1 MVKIKRYLTLN
12 RMMSTKPDAT
22 PTALAVA
29 EMRFPLKGYLFLV
42 STAFF
47 TALSYVFGR
56 AVDRSINPET
66 VTFFWFFGAFVIGG
80 GTFAIIP
87 EQRRELRSL
96 RKYLTIFI
104 LSSLVTAVGAA
115 FWIFSLRT
123 IGLPLTSFLMKSQT
137 LFSLFLGMVFL
148 EERLTRWESVGV
160 ALTIIGGVVVAYQRD
175 LDLIAG
181 TGAAILAAFCYSFLS
196 FLVKRFA
203 QNLNMLTVANL
214 RAFGVALTALIYLIV
229 TGRFQAPSNP
239 LDFIYMALGGATGA
253 YIAKASQFQS
263 IKLLDVSRSTAVL
276 PLESLFVV
284 WFSYALFHE
293 LPSAVKLAGGAAIV
307 AGVVLL
313 VIFRGRQVDAMG
325 K

>member
-1 MVKIKRYLTLN
+1 
-12 RMMSTKPDAT
+12 
-22 PTALAVA
+22 
-29 EMRFPLKGYLFLV
+29 V

-66 VTFFWFFGAFVIGG
+66 VTFFWFFGAFVV
-80 GTFAIIP
+80 ALVASALIP

-96 RKYLTIFI
+96 HKYLKIFI

-148 EERLTRWESVGV
+148 DERLTRWESVGV
-160 ALTIIGGVVVAYQRD
+160 ALTILGGVVVAYQRD
-175 LDLIAG
+175 VNLILG
-181 TGAAILAAFCYSFLS
+181 TGAAILAAFCYSSLS

-214 RAFGVALTALIYLIV
+214 RAFGVALAAFMYLIA
-229 TGRFQAPSNP
+229 TGRFQVPHHP
-239 LDFIYMALGGATGA
+239 LDVVYMALGGVTGA

-276 PLESLFVV
+276 PMESLFVV

-293 LPSAVKLAGGAAIV
+293 LPSATKLVGGAAIV
-307 AGVVLL
+307 GGVVLL
-313 VIFRGRQVDAMG
+313 VIFRGRQADVLG